1 MHKQMTGNIDVMQT
15 RCRRE
20 RDGMPASW
28 SSYPIHITVAQNLIK
43 QCVEVT
49 EQAHHLNGLTQGCDG
64 GKAHKSLKC
73 MVT

>member
-1 MHKQMTGNIDVMQT
+1 
-15 RCRRE
+15 
-20 RDGMPASW
+20 MPASW
-28 SSYPIHITVAQNLIK
+28 SSYPIHVTVAQNLIK